1 MLERLRYKLSHFRPW
16 LRENYHFVV
25 VAVMFLMLFT
35 HGGSLNNLTSLHLVP
50 VTEALGISRG
60 EYSLALIG
68 KTVFGML
75 STFFSGAIIARFG
88 SRLIASVG
96 MVLSVIAFT
105 LLACVQNIWML
116 FIAGSLLGFTYGF
129 CCTSAAA
136 CVSRAWFH
144 HHGGTVLGLITA
156 ATGIGGS
163 ALCLVQ
169 TPVMEA
175 FSFRA
180 SYLVSAISI
189 AATLVLV
196 AIFVRNDPK
205 DKGLKPYG
213 DGEET
218 IGRRRKS
225 VEVSHPG
232 LPMTI
237 LWTRPAF
244 LLTLFSTLLF
254 GFGLYTAYITIPSH
268 LQECGLD
275 KSLSSALWS
284 GMLLALT
291 VTKFLAGML
300 CDKFGARRVHIV
312 TLIIGVVGLLL
323 LLLAEYP
330 AVAIVAMVLYAA
342 ALPLA
347 SVIPPLVA
355 FSMFGYRGMSGYTG
369 ILLALITIGSFLAE
383 LISGVIHD
391 TFGNYRY
398 VYIIG
403 AACCALAAVLF
414 LILYPI
420 ADKDLRRED
429 AQ

>member
-1 MLERLRYKLSHFRPW
+1 MRRLRYKLANLGPW
-16 LRENYHFVV
+16 LRENYHWVV
-25 VAVMFLMLFT
+25 VVVMFLMLFT
-35 HGGSLNNLTSLHLVP
+35 HGGSLNNLSSLHIAP
-50 VTEALGISRG
+50 VTEELGISRS
-60 EYSLALIG
+60 EYSLGLMG
-68 KTVFGML
+68 KTIFGML

-88 SRLIASVG
+88 SRLVATVG
-96 MVLSVIAFT
+96 MVMSIVAFT

-129 CCTSAAA
+129 CSTSAAA

-163 ALCLVQ
+163 VLCLIQ
-169 TPVMEA
+169 TPVMQA

-189 AATLVLV
+189 AAILVLV
-196 AIFVRNDPK
+196 ALFVRNRPE

-213 DGEET
+213 EGEET
-218 IGRRRKS
+218 IGRRRRS
-225 VEVSHPG
+225 IEVSHPG
-232 LPMTI
+232 LPMKT

-244 LLTLFSTLLF
+244 RLTLLSTLLF
-254 GFGLYTAYITIPSH
+254 GFGVYTAYITIPSH

-275 KSLSSALWS
+275 TNLSSALWS

-291 VTKFLAGML
+291 ATKFLAGLL
-300 CDKFGARRVHIV
+300 CDKFGARRVNVV
-312 TLIIGVVGLLL
+312 TLLIGVAGLLL
-323 LLLAEYP
+323 LLLAKSP
-330 AVAIVAMVLYAA
+330 TAAVISMVLYAA
-342 ALPLA
+342 ALPLV

-369 ILLALITIGSFLAE
+369 VLLALITVGSFVAE

-391 TFGNYRY
+391 TFGTYHY
-398 VYIIG
+398 VYVIG
-403 AACCALAAVLF
+403 AACCALAAILF
-414 LILYPI
+414 VILYPL
-420 ADKDLRRED
+420 ADKDLTRED